1 MRCPICGSSN
11 VREIRRPYHYSESGL
26 DSVYLKNIPY
36 RYCNVCKDEVVTI
49 PNPQLLHDLIA
60 ENVAIVPRRLR
71 PKEIR
76 FLRTQMGWSQQQ
88 LADRLS
94 VDRVTVCR
102 WESEKEDQKPEPHT
116 DFAIRFVWVQSR
128 LAALRKPPVSRISK
142 KRIEGLTRTHDV
154 LSQILCQIGEAEQ
167 KPPKRM
173 VVDVAKMQLV
183 A

>member
-1 MRCPICGSSN
+1 MRCPICGSGN
-11 VREIRRPYHYSESGL
+11 VREIRRPYHYTESGL
-26 DSVYLKNIPY
+26 DSVYLKGIPY
-36 RYCNVCKDEVVTI
+36 YYCNACKDEVVLI
-49 PNPQLLHDLIA
+49 PNPQMLHDLIA
-60 ENVAIVPRRLR
+60 ENVVVTPRRLQ

-88 LADRLS
+88 LADHLS

-102 WESEKEDQKPEPHT
+102 WESEKDGQKPEPHT
-116 DFAIRFVWVQSR
+116 DFAIRFIWVQAR
-128 LAALRKPPVSRISK
+128 LATLKKPPISRISK
-142 KRIEGLTRTHDV
+142 KRIDGLTRVHAV
-154 LSQILCQIGEAEQ
+154 LAQILGRIGVEEH